1 MTSDAPGYEQLI
13 LDYFLAVDEER
24 LNDIVDCFTP
34 EGSIQFPFQ
43 DEPVAGPDDLRGFF
57 AEHVG
62 RFSRHV
68 DRVTR
73 MIIDGDRGI
82 SEIVFDATT
91 SDGRPVHFET
101 CNVYRFRDGRFDQV
115 RVYLDTVTL
124 ERQLGL

>member
-1 MTSDAPGYEQLI
+1 MSHDSSHYEQLI
-13 LDYFLAVDEER
+13 LDYFLAVDGER
-24 LNDIVDCFTP
+24 LDDIVACFTA
-34 EGSIQFPFQ
+34 EGSIRFPFQ
-43 DEPVAGPDDLRGFF
+43 DEPVVGRENLRAFF

-62 RFSRHV
+62 RFAQHV

-91 SDGRPVHFET
+91 TDGRPVHFET
-101 CNVYRFRDGRFDQV
+101 CNVYRFRDGRFHEV

-124 ERQLGL
+124 ERQLAT